1 MVPENVRQQKT
12 WASQTLPK
20 NTHRLLL
27 SHFLAPSLFLSGFF
41 LSPGFLW
48 QLRSRGKFDPAP
60 SILFSSAV
68 LDTVSFVYGQLCA
81 TGGINIL
88 IWRDTNLIVHC
99 HFIFHLSP
107 LSQKPCQLSSS
118 SPLLLFPNNVTRLA
132 GQPIIPLALSDA
144 IQGEITSGLAIL
156 LPIKKRGSNEVSTSV
171 QELFSEQTER
181 PRLIIAILFSSMFD
195 LRSCY
200 QMCW

>member
-1 MVPENVRQQKT
+1 MSGNKRLELHRRCQKT
-12 WASQTLPK
+12 HTNSYSPTSSLPPSSSLASFWA
-20 NTHRLLL
+20 
-27 SHFLAPSLFLSGFF
+27 
-41 LSPGFLW
+41 PGFYDNSDHVENLT
-48 QLRSRGKFDPAP
+48 QHL

-68 LDTVSFVYGQLCA
+68 LDAVSFVYGQLCA
-81 TGGINIL
+81 TGGINML

-156 LPIKKRGSNEVSTSV
+156 LPIKKSGSNEVSTSV

-181 PRLIIAILFSSMFD
+181 PRLIIAILFSSMLD

-200 QMCW
+200 QMYW